1 MKKKKQ
7 EVEEIN
13 LVEVANEYFESY
25 VKPRVKS
32 YKTER
37 VVIENEWDFIEAV
50 VECDGYNAHFR
61 VNVDYWFDN
70 RVELCFSYPNCDI
83 KFDDN
88 HIFNAL
94 EINDFNEYVFDFG
107 ENCEHVEQA
116 FSEAFDFLNKYDYD
130 IRKAGEDANLSYMIQ
145 LYNEDEEYYRNVN
158 FRNIVTKVLRLD
170 NIKSRMFKTKK
181 EKDKNAF
188 LKYADKVSAEIGLD
202 NSTKRLVNYLKQ
214 GYDVPDV
221 KNDSRTDNEL
231 KFGKKA
237 ALSYLICD
245 AVGLVVCAIIV
256 LFIKSAT
263 LEGDVLSTI
272 IDIAVPG
279 LLLGYLLTRLFSTR
293 IMMLLMPNE
302 EKEAIVKYRNNRF
315 DDLNKFDKVFAKYL
329 APVLATA
336 IFVFLIFI
344 Y

>member
-1 MKKKKQ
+1 MKKKKEETQ
-7 EVEEIN
+7 EIDFVRQ
-13 LVEVANEYFESY
+13 ANEYYESY
-25 VKPRVKS
+25 LKSRVQS

-37 VVIENEWDFIEAV
+37 VVIEDEYDYIEAV

-61 VNVDYWFDN
+61 INVDYWFHN
-70 RVELCFSYPNCDI
+70 CVELYFSYPNCDI

-88 HIFNAL
+88 HIFNTL
-94 EINDFNEYVFDFG
+94 EINDFNEYIFDFG
-107 ENCEHVEQA
+107 EDCEHVERA
-116 FSEAFDFLNKYDYD
+116 FNEAFDFLNKYDYD
-130 IRKAGEDANLSYMIQ
+130 IRKAGESANLAYMIQ
-145 LYNEDEEYYRNVN
+145 LYNEDDEYYRNVN
-158 FRNIVTKVLRLD
+158 LRNVVTKVLRLN

-221 KNDSRTDNEL
+221 KSDSNDLSFD
-231 KFGKKA
+231 KKNL
-237 ALSYLICD
+237 LSYIICD
-245 AVGLVVCAIIV
+245 TVGLVICAIIV

-272 IDIAVPG
+272 IDIGVPG
-279 LLLGYLLTRLFSTR
+279 LLLGYLLTRLFATR
-293 IMMLLMPNE
+293 LMMLLMPNE
-302 EKEAIVKYRNNRF
+302 EKEAIIEYRKKRF
-315 DDLNKFDKVFAKYL
+315 DDLNIFDKVFAKYL

-336 IFVFLIFI
+336 IFIFLIFI